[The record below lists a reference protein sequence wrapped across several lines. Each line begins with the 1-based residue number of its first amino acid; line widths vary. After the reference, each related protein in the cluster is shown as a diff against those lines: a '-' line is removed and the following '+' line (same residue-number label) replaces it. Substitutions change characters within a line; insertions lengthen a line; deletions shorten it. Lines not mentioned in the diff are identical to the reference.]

1 MKLNPN
7 KIQFCEKEVKL
18 LGIGL
23 NGVDITPSEIK
34 KNKALEFPVPTEV
47 SDVRRFLGLTG
58 WFRDFIKDYAAK
70 IIKFT
75 DSLQGKGK
83 DWKWTEEMNLKFI
96 NLKKTLSELGKKLRI
111 VDYEKEFLLRTDA
124 SNIGMGA
131 GQRKMVSV
139 QWASKKFTP
148 TEMKYGI
155 SEKEMYAMFWAVKKI

>member
-34 KNKALEFPVPTEV
+34 KNKASEFPVPTGV

-58 WFRDFIKDYAAK
+58 WFRDFIKDYATK
-70 IIKFT
+70 TIKLT
-75 DSLQGKGK
+75 YSLKDKSK

-96 NLKKTLSELGKKLRI
+96 NLKKH
-111 VDYEKEFLLRTDA
+111 
-124 SNIGMGA
+124 
-131 GQRKMVSV
+131 
-139 QWASKKFTP
+139 
-148 TEMKYGI
+148 
-155 SEKEMYAMFWAVKKI
+155 